1 MKVVSI
7 ILDSRSRG
15 IQTSP
20 IWAVTSSIPGTSS
33 LTMARGWILVAVATA
48 SSSSNNNN
56 SIMVAV
62 VANTLEEDTIIIKVK
77 ALQIAEDVM
86 VVGVVAVA
94 VAVDSVNSL
103 TDLTTRS
110 FLRAPST
117 W

>member
-1 MKVVSI
+1 MKVASI

-48 SSSSNNNN
+48 NSSSNNNN
-56 SIMVAV
+56 SITVAV
-62 VANTLEEDTIIIKVK
+62 VANTLEEDTIIIKVR

>member
-62 VANTLEEDTIIIKVK
+62 VANTLEEDTIIIKVR

>member
-33 LTMARGWILVAVATA
+33 LTMAKGWILVAVATA

-86 VVGVVAVA
+86 VVGAVAVA

>member
-1 MKVVSI
+1 MKVDSI

-33 LTMARGWILVAVATA
+33 LTMAKGWVLVAVAMA
-48 SSSSNNNN
+48 SSSSSNNN
-56 SIMVAV
+56 SITVV
-62 VANTLEEDTIIIKVK
+62 VANTLEEDTIIIKVR

-86 VVGVVAVA
+86 VAGVVAVA

-110 FLRAPST
+110 FLRVPST
-117 W
+117 

>member
-56 SIMVAV
+56 SITVAV
-62 VANTLEEDTIIIKVK
+62 VANTLEEDTIIIKVR